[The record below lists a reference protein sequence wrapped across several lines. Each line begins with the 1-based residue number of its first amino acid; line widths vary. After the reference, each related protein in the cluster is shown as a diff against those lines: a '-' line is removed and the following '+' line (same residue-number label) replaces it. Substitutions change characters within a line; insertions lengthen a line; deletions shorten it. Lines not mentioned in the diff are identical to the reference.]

1 VRHILSRLECTEVHD
16 VGAVAA
22 FRRRLAFQRFLLFLP
37 VLLFAGVT
45 AQTPI
50 YTCPMHPAVRG
61 QRGDRCP
68 VCSMP
73 LVRSAKATD
82 AYTVDIR
89 VSPQVIKP
97 GERGHVR
104 FVVREPNT
112 GTAVRRFEVVHE
124 RLFHLFV
131 VSHDLTSF
139 AHIHPTLRGDGALE
153 ADFDVPTAGAYQL
166 IADFMP
172 LGGPPQLIQRS
183 LVTAGYTGSLAV
195 VPALAVDITDKRAD
209 GTTVSLTM
217 PDAIAGR
224 EQLVTFDVRDDA
236 SGAPITDLEPFL
248 GAPGHVL
255 LVNADLTVAMHAHP
269 VAELSS
275 ARGPTVVFQV
285 LFPGAG
291 MYRLWVQLQRHG
303 HVLAVPFTIS
313 VRSRV

>member
-1 VRHILSRLECTEVHD
+1 VAPLRHGTVLYR
-16 VGAVAA
+16 AV
-22 FRRRLAFQRFLLFLP
+22 LFLP
-37 VLLFAGVT
+37 ALILCVA

-68 VCSMP
+68 LCSMP

-82 AYTVDIR
+82 AYTVDIQ
-89 VSPQVIKP
+89 VTPQVIRP
-97 GERGHVR
+97 GQRGHVR

-112 GTAVRRFEVVHE
+112 ATVVRRFEVVHE

-139 AHIHPTLRGDGALE
+139 AHIHPILRGDGALE
-153 ADFDVPTAGAYQL
+153 ADFDVPAAGAYQL

-183 LVTAGYTGSLAV
+183 FVTAGHTGSLAA
-195 VPALAVDITDKRAD
+195 VPALAADITDKLAD
-209 GTTVSLTM
+209 GTRVRLTM

-224 EQLVTFDVRDDA
+224 DQLVTFDVRDDA
-236 SGAPITDLEPFL
+236 TGEPVTDLEPFL
-248 GAPGHVL
+248 GAPGHAL
-255 LVNADLTVAMHAHP
+255 LVGADLSVAMHAHP
-269 VAELSS
+269 VAQLSS
-275 ARGPTVVFQV
+275 ASGPTVVFQV

-291 MYRLWVQLQRHG
+291 TYRMWVQFQRHG

-313 VRSRV
+313 VRSRL